1 MENHPFT
8 AQQEVFFS
16 LGLTNK
22 QDRVL
27 LIPLGGL
34 GEIGKNMM
42 AIEYNK
48 EIIVIDA
55 GLMFPDE
62 DMLGIDLVIPDITY
76 LVENRERVR
85 GIFLTHGH
93 EDHIG
98 ALPYILKQLNVP
110 IYGTKLTLG
119 LARGKFEEHGMVRDV
134 TMHCIK
140 AGERVDIGRFTVEFI
155 HVNHSIADVVALAVH
170 TPVGI
175 ILHTADF
182 KFDHTPVDGKVTDFR
197 KLAELGDK
205 GVLALLSDSTNVER
219 IGYTPSERELAQ
231 TFDELF
237 LQAEGRILVATF
249 ASNIH
254 RIQQIVDTA
263 FHFNRKVAL
272 AGRSMVN
279 VATIAMNLGYLQIPE
294 GVLIELDDVDRYAP
308 EQLTVIT
315 TGSQGEPMSALS
327 RMATAEH
334 KKVTIV
340 PGDTVIISASAIPGN
355 EQLVART
362 INHLFKLGAQV
373 IYESAQG
380 IHVSGHA
387 SQEELKLMLNLTR
400 PKFFMPVHGEY
411 RHLVQHARLAV
422 DVGINSEN
430 VIIAENGD
438 VVEVNKDRIR
448 ISSKVPSGKIFVD
461 GLGVGDVGNI
471 VLRDRK
477 QLSQDGILIV
487 VVTIDKQSGKIVA
500 GPDIVSRGFVYVRES
515 EELIDEAKEKV
526 KQALE
531 RCSEYSDWATMKSQI
546 REILSKHLYGK
557 MKRRP
562 MILPI
567 IMEV

>member
-1 MENHPFT
+1 M
-8 AQQEVFFS
+8 
-16 LGLTNK
+16 GLFNK

-42 AIEYNK
+42 AIECNR

-55 GLMFPDE
+55 GLAFPDE
-62 DMLGIDLVIPDITY
+62 DMLGIDLVIPDISY
-76 LVENRERVR
+76 LLDNRERVK
-85 GIFLTHGH
+85 GIILTHGH

-119 LARGKFEEHGMVRDV
+119 LAKGKFEEHNMVRDV
-134 TMHCIK
+134 HTVCVK
-140 AGERVDIGRFTVEFI
+140 AGDELKIGGFTVEFI
-155 HVNHSIADVVALAVH
+155 HVNHSIADVTALAVH
-170 TPVGI
+170 TPVGV

-205 GVLALLSDSTNVER
+205 GVLVLLSDSTNVER
-219 IGYTPSERELAQ
+219 EGYTPSERELIKN
-231 TFDELF
+231 FKEIF
-237 LQAEGRILVATF
+237 VQAPGRILVATF

-254 RIQQIVDTA
+254 RIQQIMDTA
-263 FHFNRKVAL
+263 FYYERKVAL
-272 AGRSMVN
+272 VGRSMIN
-279 VATIAMNLGYLQIPE
+279 VATIAMDLGYLKVPE
-294 GVLIELDDVDRYAP
+294 GLLVDIDEIDRYPAS
-308 EQLTVIT
+308 QVTIIT
-315 TGSQGEPMSALS
+315 TGTQGEPMSALT
-327 RMATAEH
+327 RMATSDH
-334 KKVTIV
+334 RKINIV
-340 PGDTVIISASAIPGN
+340 SGDTVLISASTIPGN
-355 EQLVART
+355 EKLVART
-362 INHLFKLGAQV
+362 INHLFKLGAKV
-373 IYESAQG
+373 IYESDSG

-387 SQEELKLMLNLTR
+387 SQEEQKLMLNLVR
-400 PKFFMPVHGEY
+400 PKFFVPVHGEY
-411 RHLVQHARLAV
+411 RHLVQHAHLAV
-422 DVGINSEN
+422 EVGIDSEN

-438 VVEVNKDRIR
+438 VIEVTREKIR
-448 ISSKVPSGKIFVD
+448 IANKVASGKVFVD

-487 VVTIDKQSGKIVA
+487 VVTIDKDNGKILA

-515 EELIDEAKEKV
+515 EELIEDAKEKV
-526 KQALE
+526 KQAIE
-531 RCSEYSDWATMKSQI
+531 NCSQNADWATMKNQI
-546 REILSKHLYGK
+546 REVLGKHLYGK

>member
-1 MENHPFT
+1 LT
-8 AQQEVFFS
+8 AQQEVFFL
-16 LGLTNK
+16 LGVFNK
-22 QDRVL
+22 QDRVFM
-27 LIPLGGL
+27 IPLGGL
-34 GEIGKNMM
+34 GEIGKNMT

-62 DMLGIDLVIPDITY
+62 DMLGIDLVIPDISY
-76 LVENRERVR
+76 LIENKEKVK
-85 GIFLTHGH
+85 GIVLTHGH

-98 ALPYILKQLNVP
+98 ALPYVLKQLNIP

-119 LARGKFEEHGMVRDV
+119 LAKGKFEEHNMVREV
-134 TMHCIK
+134 NMNCVK
-140 AGERVDIGRFTVEFI
+140 AGDQFKLGSNFLIECI
-155 HVNHSIADVVALAVH
+155 HVNHSIADVIALAIH

-182 KFDHTPVDGKVTDFR
+182 KFDHTPVDGEVTDFR

-205 GVLALLSDSTNVER
+205 GVLALLSDSTNVEN
-219 IGYTPSERELAQ
+219 IGYTPSERDLAQ
-231 TFDELF
+231 TFEELF
-237 LQAEGRILVATF
+237 LQAEGRILVTTF

-254 RIQQIVDTA
+254 RIQQIFDTA
-263 FHFNRKVAL
+263 FKHDRKVAMV
-272 AGRSMVN
+272 GRSMVN
-279 VATIAMNLGYLQIPE
+279 VATIAIDLGYLRVPE
-294 GVLIELDDVDRYAP
+294 GLLIDVDEIERYP
-308 EQLTVIT
+308 INQITIIT

-327 RMATAEH
+327 RMATSEH
-334 KKVTIV
+334 KKINII
-340 PGDTVIISASAIPGN
+340 PGDTVIISASTIPGN
-355 EQLVART
+355 EKLIART
-362 INHLFKLGAQV
+362 INHLFKQGARV
-373 IYESAQG
+373 IYESVSG
-380 IHVSGHA
+380 VHVSGHA
-387 SQEELKLMLNLTR
+387 SQEEQKLMLNLVK

-422 DVGINSEN
+422 DVGVESEN

-438 VVEVNKDRIR
+438 LVELTKEKI
-448 ISSKVPSGKIFVD
+448 KVIGKVASGKVFVD

-487 VVTIDKQSGKIVA
+487 VVTIDKENGKVVA

-515 EELIDEAKEKV
+515 EALIDEAKEKV
-526 KQALE
+526 KLALE
-531 RCSEYSDWATMKSQI
+531 RCSEYSDWAAIKNQI